1 MKKIEEENGDG
12 IVESNLNSQ
21 PFSKYA
27 SEEDLVHADRD
38 PELDMK
44 EQELQHMYT
53 CDHNFD

>member
-1 MKKIEEENGDG
+1 M
-12 IVESNLNSQ
+12 ESNLNSQ